1 MPTAR
6 RLSSHEGWLV
16 DWLHFLIQVILIF
29 HVCTNSP
36 ASWWRFQCNRPSG
49 NASSYPPSR
58 RSLRQTS
65 GIFWTDVFISKQCPT
80 WGFPSPRFPNSSQA
94 SLVSCTQLSVPV
106 DHKHSAHLFS
116 IGKSPWSINMKL
128 CFLWKL
134 DHRLLATDNICLSCC
149 WMQRRLG
156 LQQQDQVS
164 SSLRKR
170 MNFLFNMTESSLCYT
185 WVHAKSL
192 HSCPSLCDPMDY
204 SPPGSTVHEDSPGKN
219 TGVGCHAL
227 LQESFPTQG

>member
-6 RLSSHEGWLV
+6 RLSSHKGWLV

-36 ASWWRFQCNRPSG
+36 ASWWRFQHNSPSG

-58 RSLRQTS
+58 RSLRQPFS

-94 SLVSCTQLSVPV
+94 SLVSCTQLSIPV
-106 DHKHSAHLFS
+106 DHKHSAHLFL
-116 IGKSPWSINMKL
+116 IGKSPWPINMKL

-134 DHRLLATDNICLSCC
+134 DHRLLATEHLPLLLLNAEKT
-149 WMQRRLG
+149 W
-156 LQQQDQVS
+156 S
-164 SSLRKR
+164 SATKPSVIFREEKNEFSIQNDRIISLLY
-170 MNFLFNMTESSLCYT
+170 MGAC
-185 WVHAKSL
+185 
-192 HSCPSLCDPMDY
+192 
-204 SPPGSTVHEDSPGKN
+204 
-219 TGVGCHAL
+219 
-227 LQESFPTQG
+227 